1 MVVICD
7 TPFPNESKYDAHFDL
22 FPYPLSDFQK
32 YSIQAILE
40 GHHSLIT
47 AHTGSGKSLPAEFAI
62 QYFASKKRKV
72 IYTSPIKA
80 LSNQKYYDF
89 IQKYPHISFGIM
101 TGDIKVNPDADVLI
115 MTTEILMNHLFMMN
129 NDSNNTSQLQF
140 QMDINRDLACVV
152 FDEIHY
158 INDVDRGR
166 VWEQTILMLPPH
178 IQMIML
184 SATIDAPEKFA
195 KWCEKP
201 DSGKEVYLSST
212 YARIVPLVHYGYLV
226 VNDGTLKSLKDK
238 ETIAKLQKSTG
249 TLIPLKSENGE
260 FSDPGYVEVK
270 RTRELLDANKAVT
283 KRQHV
288 LNSLAQMLR
297 DREMLPAIAFVFSRK
312 NVEKCAEEITVPLL
326 EFDSKVAY
334 TVKRECEQIVRKL
347 PNYQEYLELPEYKQL
362 VALLEKGIGIH
373 HSGMIP
379 VLREI
384 VEFMISKRYIK
395 LLFATESFAIGLNC
409 PIRTAIFTSLT
420 KFDGRGLRFL
430 LPHEYNQAASRCGR
444 RGIDTIGH
452 VVHCNN
458 LFDLPTSVEYKNM
471 LCGKPQALV
480 SKFRISFSIIL
491 NLMRNKPGG
500 GCTIDDFTQFVEK
513 SMIQNEINISA
524 ESERRALEKVRG
536 ELAKIEIPHDVL
548 DSYLELKELASMYSN
563 KKKKEVERK
572 LSQYQINAAYGEHYK
587 KIRDEMRQIQ
597 SYVNYLDTY
606 VLTNVSAICD
616 ILLENRFITKDQE
629 TGTGTCAYSFTPT
642 GKIAAGI
649 AEVHPLV
656 MSRSLGQLLPLSPK
670 QIVGV
675 LSCFSDIKV
684 DQDSKVSVPTT
695 PDKAVKAV
703 VSDIAEL
710 YKTYGQI
717 ETKCGTDSGIDYDD
731 ALIFDAIDIMMDWCD
746 CADESECRIF
756 IRDRVTFSIGEFTK
770 GIMKISAIVKELT
783 GVCESVE
790 LAYKLSQ
797 VDGLIMK
804 YVATAQSLYV

>member
-1 MVVICD
+1 MVVVCD
-7 TPFPNESKYDAHFDL
+7 APFPNESKYDAHFDL

-32 YSIQAILE
+32 YSIQAVVE

-62 QYFASKKRKV
+62 QYFAGAKKKKV

-80 LSNQKYYDF
+80 LSNQKYYEF
-89 IQKYPHISFGIM
+89 TQKYPHISFGIM

-129 NDSNNTSQLQF
+129 NESEKKTQSQLQF
-140 QMDINRDLACVV
+140 QMDINKDLACVV

-201 DSGKEVYLSST
+201 ESGKQVYLSST
-212 YARIVPLVHYGYLV
+212 HTRIVPLVHYGYLV

-260 FSDPGYVEVK
+260 FLDPGYVEIK
-270 RTRELLDANKAVT
+270 RTRELLDANKAFT
-283 KRQHV
+283 KRPHV
-288 LNSLAQMLR
+288 LNSLALMLR

-334 TVKRECEQIVRKL
+334 TIKRECEQIVRKL
-347 PNYQEYLELPEYKQL
+347 PNHEEYLALPEYKQL
-362 VALLEKGIGIH
+362 VALLEKGVGIH

-458 LFDLPTSVEYKNM
+458 LFDMPTSVEYKNM

-480 SKFRISFSIIL
+480 SKFRISFSIVL
-491 NLMRNKPGG
+491 NLMRNKIDM
-500 GCTIDDFTQFVEK
+500 CTIADFTQFVEK
-513 SMIQNEINISA
+513 SMIQNEIGISA
-524 ESERRALEKVRG
+524 ESERRSLDRVRG

-548 DSYLELKELASMYSN
+548 DTYLELKELASMYSN

-572 LSQYQINAAYGEHYK
+572 LSQYQINPAYGEHYK
-587 KIRDEMRQIQ
+587 KLKDEIRRIQ
-597 SYVNYLDTY
+597 SYINYLDNY
-606 VLTNVSAICD
+606 VLVNVFAICD
-616 ILLENRFITKDQE
+616 ILLLDNQFITIDAE
-629 TGTGTCAYSFTPT
+629 TGIYSFTST

-656 MSRSLGQLLPLSPK
+656 MSRSVGQLLPLSPR

-675 LSCFSDIKV
+675 LSCFSGIKV
-684 DQDSKVSVPTT
+684 DRDSKVSVPTT
-695 PDKAVKAV
+695 HDKAVKAV

-710 YKTYGQI
+710 YKTYGEI
-717 ETKCGTDSGIDYDD
+717 ETKRGTDSGVDYDD
-731 ALIFDAIDIMMDWCD
+731 ALVYDAIDIMMDWCD
-746 CADESECRIF
+746 CADEAECRIF
-756 IRDRVTFSIGEFTK
+756 IRDRIAFSIGEFTK

-790 LAYKLSQ
+790 LEHKLSQ
-797 VDGLIMK
+797 VDGLILK

>member
-32 YSIQAILE
+32 YSIQAVVE

-62 QYFASKKRKV
+62 QYFTGGDKKKKV

-129 NDSNNTSQLQF
+129 SNNNNTQLQF
-140 QMDINRDLACVV
+140 QMDINKDLACVV

-201 DSGKEVYLSST
+201 ESGKQVYLSST
-212 YARIVPLVHYGYLV
+212 FARIVPLVHYGYLV
-226 VNDGTLKSLKDK
+226 VNDGTLKSIKDK
-238 ETIAKLQKSTG
+238 ETITKLQKSTG

-260 FSDPGYVEVK
+260 FSDPGYVEIK
-270 RTRELLDANKAVT
+270 RTRELLDANKAFT
-283 KRQHV
+283 KRQHA
-288 LNSLAQMLR
+288 LNSLAQLLR

-334 TVKRECEQIVRKL
+334 TVKRECEQIIRKL
-347 PNYQEYLELPEYKQL
+347 PNHEEYLELPEYKQL

-480 SKFRISFSIIL
+480 SKFRISFSIVL
-491 NLMRNKPGG
+491 NLMRNKPD
-500 GCTIDDFTQFVEK
+500 GCTIADFTQFVEK

-524 ESERRALEKVRG
+524 ESERRSSERVRG
-536 ELAKIEIPHDVL
+536 ELAKIEIPHDIL

-572 LSQYQINAAYGEHYK
+572 LSQYQIKPADGEHYK
-587 KIRDEMRQIQ
+587 KTRDEMRQIQ
-597 SYVNYLDTY
+597 SYVNYLDNY
-606 VLTNVSAICD
+606 VLTNVSAICE
-616 ILLENRFITKDQE
+616 ILLENRFITIDPE
-629 TGTGTCAYSFTPT
+629 TGVYGFTPT

-656 MSRSLGQLLPLSPK
+656 MSRSVGRLLPLSPR
-670 QIVGV
+670 QIIGV

-710 YKTYGQI
+710 YKTYGEI
-717 ETKCGTDSGIDYDD
+717 ETKRGTDSGVDYDD

-746 CADESECRIF
+746 CVDELECRIF
-756 IRDRVTFSIGEFTK
+756 IRDRVKFSIGEFTK

-790 LAYKLSQ
+790 LAHKLSQ
-797 VDGLIMK
+797 VDGLILK